1 MKAKKEVCFMSTLK
15 VKNLH
20 QEIPASTD
28 MFSQIISLKVG
39 VVPLPLYLVL
49 ATVIFAASVYNR
61 LPADMIGGFAIIM
74 IMGVLLGDIGQKI
87 PVLKDIGGPAIL
99 SILVPSIMVFY
110 ELINPAAMKSITAL
124 MKGSNFL
131 YLYISCLVAGSIL
144 GMNRKVLIQGFVRM
158 FIPLVVGTIAAITAG
173 LLAGLLFGYSIHRT
187 FFYIVIPIV
196 GGGIGEGILPLSLA
210 YAEILQQPQ
219 ENFIP
224 QLIPAAMLGNIVA
237 IISAGF
243 LKRLGEKRSEL
254 TGNGMLIKTGDDQ
267 EFLATQSGD
276 KPIEFPLMGA
286 GLLIACSFFI
296 FGNLANQFIAIPGA
310 IIMIFTAAIVKYS
323 KIMPARMEQGAYHMY
338 RFISSTLTW
347 PLLVG
352 LGVLYTPWKDVIAAI
367 TPAYIAICAS
377 TVLAMITSGFFI
389 GKYLNMYPIESAIVT
404 GCHSGL
410 GGTGDVAILSASN
423 RMELMPFAQV
433 STRIG
438 GACMIVTATLL
449 MKLWH

>member
-1 MKAKKEVCFMSTLK
+1 MSSAKIIEPANQSENVFTRIVNLK
-15 VKNLH
+15 
-20 QEIPASTD
+20 I
-28 MFSQIISLKVG
+28 G
-39 VVPLPLYLVL
+39 VIPLPLYLVL
-49 ATVIFAASVYNR
+49 AAIVYGASIYNK
-61 LPADMIGGFAIIM
+61 LPADMIGGFAVIM
-74 IMGVLLGDIGQKI
+74 IMGIFLGDVGLKVPI
-87 PVLKDIGGPAIL
+87 LKDIGGPAIL
-99 SILVPSIMVFY
+99 SIFVPSIMVFY
-110 ELINPAAMKSITAL
+110 QAINPAAMKSITAL

-144 GMNRKVLIQGFVRM
+144 GMNRKVLIQGFLRM
-158 FIPLVVGTIAAITAG
+158 FIPLTVGTIAAISAG
-173 LLAGLLFGYSIHRT
+173 LFVGSLFGYSMHRT
-187 FFYIVIPIV
+187 FFYIIIPIV

-219 ENFIP
+219 EMFIP

-237 IISAGF
+237 IMSAGF
-243 LKRLGEKRSEL
+243 LKRLAEKRPDLS
-254 TGNGMLIKTGDDQ
+254 GNGLLVKTG
-267 EFLATQSGD
+267 EEKELLAAQAIE

-296 FGNLANQFIAIPGA
+296 FGNLANNFIAIPGA
-310 IIMIFTAAIVKYS
+310 IIMIFAAAIVKYIR
-323 KIMPARMEQGAYHMY
+323 IMPEKMEQGAYHMY
-338 RFISSTLTW
+338 RFISASLTW

-352 LGVLYTPWKDVIAAI
+352 LGVLYTPWKDVVAAV

-377 TVLAMITSGFFI
+377 TVLAMVTSGFFV
-389 GKYLNMYPIESAIVT
+389 GKMMNMYPIEAAIVT

-423 RMELMPFAQV
+423 RMELMPFAQI

>member
-1 MKAKKEVCFMSTLK
+1 MSTLK